1 MSPVIYGV
9 HIKETE
15 YTVPDDIA
23 ELLVQKD
30 KYALEKL
37 PVSYL
42 QKAIRDPNVMQNL
55 INFTLSIHM
64 FKKGITRCKVLL
76 PLSLYE
82 KVVHEVLSE
91 KKLTLSRVLL
101 AALFLAAKEAGF
113 LSEKEISQYIQDSAM
128 YSTKRSTIVPPGFKK
143 GLYEKIYNSGHTPS
157 EYMRG
162 ALYRFISDPSFRQ
175 NVASVLKSLGI
186 GKMSTKCGE
195 TLPLY
200 ITPQEYKKYKQT
212 LEQERLF
219 EKYGVSSPTLIL
231 LLLHMHDDGLL
242 TDQEYFNYLARLT
255 ALVSSGCQPQPE
267 SAQALLNSAS
277 HQQSQSN
284 NHHTSP

>member
-30 KYALEKL
+30 EYALEKL

-42 QKAIRDPNVMQNL
+42 QKAVRDPNVMQNL
-55 INFTLSIHM
+55 INFALNVHT
-64 FKKGITRCKVLL
+64 FRKGMTRCKVLL

-82 KVVHEVLSE
+82 KVIHEASE
-91 KKLTLSRVLL
+91 KKLTLSKVML
-101 AALFLAAKEAGF
+101 AALFLAAREARF
-113 LSEKEISQYIQDSAM
+113 LSDKEILPYVQDSAM
-128 YSTKRSTIVPPGFKK
+128 YNTKRSIRVPPGFKK
-143 GLYEKIYNSGHTPS
+143 ELFEKIHDSGNTPS
-157 EYMRG
+157 EYTRR
-162 ALYRFISDPSFRQ
+162 AFYRFISDPSFRQ
-175 NVASVLKSLGI
+175 NVASVLNSLGV
-186 GKMSTKCGE
+186 GRMSAECSE
-195 TLPLY
+195 TFPLY

-219 EKYGVSSPTLIL
+219 EKYGVSSPTLVL

-242 TDQEYFNYLARLT
+242 NDQEYFNYLSRFT
-255 ALVSSGCQPQPE
+255 AFVSSGCQPQPE
-267 SAQALLNSAS
+267 NAQVLSSSSA

-284 NHHTSP
+284 SHHTSP